1 MKQSRSS
8 SWPWIALGTFLFLLV
23 GGLGMAVLALIGSGA
38 GMAGGRVGLI
48 EYSGVITDQGATSM
62 LGVSR
67 GGAREFISD
76 VERAGR
82 DKSIKAVVV
91 RINSPGGSPAAS
103 QEMYQ
108 AIGRLRQQ
116 KPVLCS
122 MGDAAASGGYY
133 VAAACDK
140 IYANASTVTGS
151 IGVISQSLNFAG
163 LLNKYGVR
171 DATQK
176 SGNFKD
182 MGNPFGP
189 INPAHQQMQRAL
201 IQNIYQQF
209 VSDVL
214 AGRKKKLTRA
224 QLLKLADGRVFTGQQ
239 AKTNGLID
247 ELGGLHETIA
257 AAAKLGNVKID
268 VAKGAPPV
276 KNLSSGGLFG
286 SMESQSQNDSLGALV
301 TSWSDGF
308 AVKLGG
314 AFADALVQRLKME
327 SNAPALPATKM

>member
-1 MKQSRSS
+1 MKRSRSS
-8 SWPWIALGTFLFLLV
+8 PWPWIGLSVFLFLLIS
-23 GGLGMAVLALIGSGA
+23 GLGISVLTLMGSGA
-38 GMAGGRVGLI
+38 AITSDRVGLI
-48 EYSGVITDQGATSM
+48 EYSGVITDEGTTSVI
-62 LGVSR
+62 GISR
-67 GGAREFISD
+67 GGARDFID
-76 VERAGR
+76 DIERAGR

-133 VAAACDK
+133 VASACDK

-151 IGVISQSLNFAG
+151 IGVISQSLNFSG
-163 LLNKYGVR
+163 LLNKYGVH

-176 SGNFKD
+176 SGKFKD

-189 INPAHQQMQRAL
+189 INPAHQQLEQAL

-209 VSDVL
+209 VNDVL

-224 QLLKLADGRVFTGQQ
+224 QILKLADGRVYTGQQ
-239 AKTNGLID
+239 AKANGLID
-247 ELGGLHETIA
+247 ELGGLHEAVA
-257 AAAKLGNVKID
+257 AAAKLGNVKMD
-268 VAKGAPPV
+268 VLTGVPQV
-276 KNLSSGGLFG
+276 KNVSAGGLFG
-286 SMESQSQNDSLGALV
+286 AMDTQSQIESVETMAER
-301 TSWSDGF
+301 WSNGF
-308 AVKLGG
+308 AVTLGR
-314 AFADALVQRLKME
+314 AFADSLVQRLRLE
-327 SNAPALPATKM
+327 SNTPPLPQAR

>member
-1 MKQSRSS
+1 MKQSRSA
-8 SWPWIALGTFLFLLV
+8 WPWIGLALFLSFV
-23 GGLGMAVLALIGSGA
+23 IGGLGISVLALTGSGSA
-38 GMAGGRVGLI
+38 ISGDRIGLI
-48 EYSGVITDQGATSM
+48 EYSGVITDQGTASM

-67 GGAREFISD
+67 GGAREFIRD

-82 DKSIKAVVV
+82 DKSIKAVVI

-122 MGDAAASGGYY
+122 MGDSAASGGYY
-133 VAAACDK
+133 IASACDK

-151 IGVISQSLNFAG
+151 IGVISQSLNFSG

-189 INPAHQQMQRAL
+189 INPAHQQLHRAL
-201 IQNIYQQF
+201 IRNIYQQF
-209 VSDVL
+209 VNDVL

-224 QLLKLADGRVFTGQQ
+224 QLLKLADGRIYTGQQ
-239 AKTNGLID
+239 AKANGLID
-247 ELGGLHETIA
+247 EIGGLHEAVA
-257 AAAKLGNVKID
+257 AAAKLGNVKVD
-268 VAKGAPPV
+268 ALKGAPPV
-276 KNLSSGGLFG
+276 KNLSSSGLFG
-286 SMESQSQNDSLGALV
+286 SMDTQSQSGSLEAAANN
-301 TSWSDGF
+301 WSDGF
-308 AVKLGG
+308 AVTLGH
-314 AFADALVQRLKME
+314 AFADALVQRLKIE
-327 SNAPALPATKM
+327 SEAPALPQAR